1 MTNNRKERRKQRR
14 KQKNERKS
22 EEKKEKE
29 VAESLV
35 DQVRTDIIELQTVIG
50 NQNTEQTNQ
59 LFEKIIDKLNRIEE
73 EIKDLKIKYNKLQSD
88 HDELK
93 LDHNVLKLEH
103 NEMKLKFDEMKLKF
117 VKSER
122 EKEVNR
128 KCRDF
133 VGRFLFK
140 LSRKLN
146 YQDIYMLSEE
156 YEYGNRQEVKNKIE
170 AKLGFVKMKAYEFK
184 QISDFRLTS
193 NDYSHGIKNQSAYD
207 ALIMIDNMD
216 FPKEMAHLKAPFT
229 KRGSVHKFQPYATN
243 LTSGSTLSLWYLFE
257 RIPKNIALNS
267 SI

>member
-73 EIKDLKIKYNKLQSD
+73 EIKDLKLENNKLRVEYNELKIKYNKLQSD

-103 NEMKLKFDEMKLKF
+103 NEMKLKFDEMKF

-193 NDYSHGIKNQSAYD
+193 NDYSHDIKNQSAYD

-229 KRGSVHKFQPYATN
+229 KVLK
-243 LTSGSTLSLWYLFE
+243 
-257 RIPKNIALNS
+257 ALQIWDTEN
-267 SI
+267 